1 MFQRNLERVQVAH
14 LELRE
19 KVATLGQI
27 VWHCCFLKHYLKVC
41 LLSSTTCYMCE
52 HSFHQDSA
60 LRK

>member
-27 VWHCCFLKHYLKVC
+27 VWA
-41 LLSSTTCYMCE
+41 LLFS
-52 HSFHQDSA
+52 
-60 LRK
+60 